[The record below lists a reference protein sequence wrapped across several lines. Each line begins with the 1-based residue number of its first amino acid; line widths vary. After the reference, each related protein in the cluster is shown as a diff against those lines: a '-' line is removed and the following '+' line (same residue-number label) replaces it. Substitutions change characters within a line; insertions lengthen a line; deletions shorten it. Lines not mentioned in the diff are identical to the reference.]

1 MKHLYRTKLVI
12 EKANL
17 DHKREMLN
25 DGIFVIFLF
34 FLTLTLA
41 VTYFRIELSMV
52 TVTTANAIT

>member
-17 DHKREMLN
+17 NHKREMLN
-25 DGIFVIFLF
+25 DGTFVIFLF

-41 VTYFRIELSMV
+41 VTYFRKELPMV
-52 TVTTANAIT
+52 TVTTANATT